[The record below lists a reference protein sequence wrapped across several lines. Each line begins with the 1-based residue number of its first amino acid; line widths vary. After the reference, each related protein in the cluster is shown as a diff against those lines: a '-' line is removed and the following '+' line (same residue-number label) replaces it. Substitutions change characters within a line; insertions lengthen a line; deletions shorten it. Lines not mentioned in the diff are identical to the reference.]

1 MFRRYLHLAKPGI
14 VTGNLITVTGGFLL
28 ASRGDIDVLLLLA
41 TIIGVSLVVASG
53 CVLNNIID
61 RDIDRLMART
71 CNRSLV
77 QGTVNVQVALGYAVL
92 MGLAGFALLAFGANL
107 LAAGVALI
115 GFLIYVG
122 VYSLWVKR
130 HTVHGTVIGSLS
142 GASPPVIG
150 YCAVTGRFDAGAL
163 LLLVIFSLW
172 QMPHSYA
179 IAIFRYDD
187 YAAASIPVLPVRRG
201 IASTRRHIIGYI
213 VAFIVASLL
222 LTLIGYTGYVYLVIA
237 ALVGGYWLKLAL
249 TYRDCSDDRAWAKRV
264 FLYSILVVTMLSVA
278 MSVDFAPRV
287 PTPAS
292 A

>member
-1 MFRRYLHLAKPGI
+1 MFRKYLHLAKPGI
-14 VTGNLITVTGGFLL
+14 VAGNLITVTGGFLL
-28 ASRGDIDVLLLLA
+28 ASRGDIDPLLLLA
-41 TIIGVSLVVASG
+41 TVIGVSLVVASG

-61 RDIDRLMART
+61 RDIDRLMERT
-71 CNRSLV
+71 KGRSLV
-77 QGTVNVQVALGYAVL
+77 QGTVDVRVALLYAIV

-122 VYSLWVKR
+122 LYSLWVKR
-130 HTVHGTVIGSLS
+130 HTVHGTVIGSFS

-150 YCAVTGRFDAGAL
+150 YCAVTGHFDVGAL

-187 YAAASIPVLPVRRG
+187 YAAAAIPVLPVRQG
-201 IASTRRHIIGYI
+201 IASARRHIIGYI
-213 VAFIVASLL
+213 VAFIAASLL
-222 LTLIGYTGYVYLVIA
+222 LTLSGYTGYLYFVIA

-249 TYRDCSDDRAWAKRV
+249 ADREGNDARGWAKRV
-264 FLYSILVVTMLSVA
+264 FLCSILVVTMLSIA
-278 MSVDFAPRV
+278 MSVDFAPRGL
-287 PTPAS
+287 TPAS